1 MSVVDVALRRLPHGA
16 GLPLPA
22 YATPDSAG
30 LDLLAAVESGVGGPP
45 PPPPPRTAPGN
56 RTAPP
61 PPPAGGG
68 ICGGGSMRGSRPP
81 PARAA

>member
-30 LDLLAAVESGVGGPP
+30 LDLLAAVESGVGGAPPARARPP
-45 PPPPPRTAPGN
+45 PPPPGRGSFW
-56 RTAPP
+56 
-61 PPPAGGG
+61 
-68 ICGGGSMRGSRPP
+68 GGGSSGGARPP
-81 PARAA
+81 RAPPA